1 MGRQAPCER
10 CQHSFRCRLHSA
22 LVEKLFARFSPNE
35 AKIIMPMEKTN
46 RKSSLILGGKSR
58 TIIQS
63 FSTPT
68 RGGPSVFHRA
78 LRKFKFRDVAAEIDL
93 SQTIS
98 PFLAKIFS
106 FIVCFIF
113 FPPEAGRRSQN
124 TGTFSNF
131 LKGGGKSLRS

>member
-1 MGRQAPCER
+1 
-10 CQHSFRCRLHSA
+10 
-22 LVEKLFARFSPNE
+22 
-35 AKIIMPMEKTN
+35 MEKTN
-46 RKSSLILGGKSR
+46 HKSSLILGGKSR

-78 LRKFKFRDVAAEIDL
+78 LRKLKFRDVAAEIDL

-98 PFLAKIFS
+98 PFLAKFFS

-113 FPPEAGRRSQN
+113 SPPEAGRRSQN
-124 TGTFSNF
+124 TGTSLERWKQITEIVKRLTKRKVFSF
-131 LKGGGKSLRS
+131 LKYFFSY